1 MDFTEQPG
9 GLPPSLLAAG
19 FGPDDFDYD
28 AFLESAQD
36 ADYLAEESSASN
48 RSSGGD
54 GSEPQPAM
62 PLGASSSSFQV
73 AISSYYSAAAAVAQ
87 VPLGDSS
94 SSGDSSRSP
103 PPPKQRLER
112 RGHTKSR
119 RGCFNCKRRRIK
131 VTCFPPISVPIDA
144 SRRTDPSPSPW
155 QCQENRPA
163 CGHCVKTG
171 LKCEY
176 PAAALVVVHQPRH
189 QAPVF
194 TLQDMRFFQHFLL
207 RCYPHQPLNND
218 AVWTHE
224 VPCLS
229 QEHDYLM
236 HAVLGLAASDLA
248 QDDPSLYEAA
258 MSHRL
263 KAIKA
268 VKKALADSPRRA
280 RQQRQQQQQQAN
292 SSSSSSSGGGGG
304 GGGGSFTSD
313 EGNALLATCYALT
326 FQSVLLDD
334 GMAEYMTFIRGIII
348 VMIQMYTSGA
358 RFLFSNFVGDEQ
370 DAILKP
376 LMDRVPMID
385 RRRAEAA
392 AAAVAGLEPL
402 VAAAALPG
410 SGGDDDGGAAT
421 AAAYHAH
428 LTAMAAQ
435 MRASPYGAYKAVA
448 AHYGWWM
455 QLPHARFRALVDDAA
470 DDDDNNNK
478 NNNKHVFALL
488 ASHWVAVKMVLRPV
502 TEVEMRVSAAKQQL
516 QQQQRQRRGDGL
528 EGGMARWLCHLNAQ
542 VPSEYA
548 AYNRWPVWVQEQMA
562 RDPGF
567 FGTAGGGGGG
577 DGGE

>member
-19 FGPDDFDYD
+19 FGPDDFDYG

-62 PLGASSSSFQV
+62 PLGAFSSSFQV
-73 AISSYYSAAAAVAQ
+73 AISSYSAATAVAQ

-131 VTCFPPISVPIDA
+131 
-144 SRRTDPSPSPW
+144 
-155 QCQENRPA
+155 CQENRPA

-292 SSSSSSSGGGGG
+292 SSSSSSGGGGGG

-313 EGNALLATCYALT
+313 EGNALLATT
-326 FQSVLLDD
+326 
-334 GMAEYMTFIRGIII
+334 
-348 VMIQMYTSGA
+348 
-358 RFLFSNFVGDEQ
+358 
-370 DAILKP
+370 
-376 LMDRVPMID
+376 
-385 RRRAEAA
+385 
-392 AAAVAGLEPL
+392 
-402 VAAAALPG
+402 
-410 SGGDDDGGAAT
+410 
-421 AAAYHAH
+421 
-428 LTAMAAQ
+428 
-435 MRASPYGAYKAVA
+435 
-448 AHYGWWM
+448 
-455 QLPHARFRALVDDAA
+455 
-470 DDDDNNNK
+470 
-478 NNNKHVFALL
+478 
-488 ASHWVAVKMVLRPV
+488 
-502 TEVEMRVSAAKQQL
+502 
-516 QQQQRQRRGDGL
+516 
-528 EGGMARWLCHLNAQ
+528 
-542 VPSEYA
+542 
-548 AYNRWPVWVQEQMA
+548 
-562 RDPGF
+562 
-567 FGTAGGGGGG
+567 
-577 DGGE
+577 

>member
-19 FGPDDFDYD
+19 FGPDDFDYG
-28 AFLESAQD
+28 AFLESAHD

-54 GSEPQPAM
+54 GSEPLPAV
-62 PLGASSSSFQV
+62 PLGASPSSSQV
-73 AISSYYSAAAAVAQ
+73 AISSYSAAVAAVAQ

-131 VTCFPPISVPIDA
+131 
-144 SRRTDPSPSPW
+144 
-155 QCQENRPA
+155 CQENRPA

-176 PAAALVVVHQPRH
+176 PAAPLVVVHRPRH

-194 TLQDMRFFQHFLL
+194 TLQDMRLFQHFLL

-280 RQQRQQQQQQAN
+280 RQQRQQQQQQQQAN
-292 SSSSSSSGGGGG
+292 SSSSGGGGG

-402 VAAAALPG
+402 VAAAAALSG
-410 SGGDDDGGAAT
+410 SSGGGDDDGGDAAT

-455 QLPHARFRALVDDAA
+455 QLPHARFRALVDDG
-470 DDDDNNNK
+470 DDNNNNNNKNNNNK
-478 NNNKHVFALL
+478 NNNKHLFALL

-502 TEVEMRVSAAKQQL
+502 TEVEMRVSAAKQQV
-516 QQQQRQRRGDGL
+516 QQQQRQQRRGGGV
-528 EGGMARWLCHLNAQ
+528 EGGMARWLRHLNAQ

-567 FGTAGGGGGG
+567 FGTAGGGGS
-577 DGGE
+577 GGE